1 MTLSIVVVTRPTR
14 LEGLRARWVTD
25 AQAKFL
31 ISRAHTVD
39 AELRKGVKPTTKTR
53 RAAASKAA
61 NGEADFAEYKQEDS
75 VYQKAVEAVERQ
87 LDFGLPVKR
96 IDRSFVSTFD
106 FRRAAL
112 VVVVGQDGLVANTA
126 KYVGGLPIV
135 AVNPD
140 PKRIDGILLPFQVPQ
155 VRKAVDRVIKERY
168 HARTVTL
175 AEVALNDGQQMLA
188 FNDFYLGT
196 ASHVSARYTLQVDG
210 QQEPQSSSGVL
221 VSTGAGSTGWMS
233 SVINMT
239 AGISHFFGQ
248 PMDKRI
254 NLEWGDRRLV
264 WAVREPFVSKQ
275 SRAGL
280 VAGILKEHQELVVE
294 SLMPSGGVIF
304 SDGIEA
310 DFLQF
315 NSGTIARI
323 RVADQYANL
332 VVE

>member
-1 MTLSIVVVTRPTR
+1 M
-14 LEGLRARWVTD
+14 
-25 AQAKFL
+25 
-31 ISRAHTVD
+31 ISRAHAVET
-39 AELRKGVKPTTKTR
+39 ELHQEAKHATKAS
-53 RAAASKAA
+53 RAPAAKVAS
-61 NGEADFAEYKQEDS
+61 GEADFAEYKQEDV
-75 VYQKAVEAVERQ
+75 VYQKAVESVERR

-96 IDRSFVSTFD
+96 IDRSFVSTYD
-106 FRRAAL
+106 FHRAAL

-155 VRKAVDRVIKERY
+155 VAKVVDRVLKGR
-168 HARTVTL
+168 HQARTVTL
-175 AEVALNDGQQMLA
+175 AQVALNDGQQMLA
-188 FNDFYLGT
+188 FNDFYFGA
-196 ASHVSARYTLQVDG
+196 ASHVSARYTLRVAG
-210 QQEPQSSSGVL
+210 KQEPQSSSGIL

-239 AGISHFFGQ
+239 VGVSHFLGQ
-248 PMDKRI
+248 PIDQRI
-254 NLEWGDRRLV
+254 ELNWGDRRLM

-275 SRAGL
+275 IAGRSGRGHL
-280 VAGILKEHQELVVE
+280 PTERQLVVE
-294 SLMPSGGVIF
+294 SLMPSGDVIF

-323 RVADQYANL
+323 RVADQHANL